1 MANVTTAPGPGAPNA
16 LYDDELCHDYTI
28 GAMAQS
34 GTPNVPCSATNG
46 LNAQPGGTAWYTRP
60 PGAYGV
66 TSVPTGSA
74 GGAAPAWANTNPL
87 DWKWVRITWKANNST
102 AYPVSS
108 NAAVVAAN
116 SPVCFNGTSE
126 VPLTAATCQAMVPAT
141 NPVYLVT
148 ALAVSR
154 SGARRLVQAE
164 LAQTPPTN
172 QPGGLFATGT
182 GCGALNLGGGA
193 VTYSFNSA
201 ANNPP
206 IAISPLNASTTG
218 GSVGSN
224 GNVTIGGAGT
234 TVNGLDSTYMPDTV
248 GNCNANNGITV
259 NGGAVGGTP
268 NQLTVPYTP
277 AVPPFPTNPVPPT
290 NNQNYNSNTTLGAGT
305 YGNVKITGGT
315 ITLGQGATLANPA
328 IYTMNSLS
336 LSGGGTINI
345 AGPVVININY
355 SGNGVAVNLGGNGFV
370 NNTYVASNFV
380 INYGGFGSV
389 QVNGGAAAYGVI
401 NAPNAGVTLSG
412 GSNFFG
418 QVLGKSITDTGG
430 TNFFWDTA
438 ASNNQV
444 NTNPFFEISMRE
456 LSY

>member
-1 MANVTTAPGPGAPNA
+1 M
-16 LYDDELCHDYTI
+16 
-28 GAMAQS
+28 
-34 GTPNVPCSATNG
+34 
-46 LNAQPGGTAWYTRP
+46 
-60 PGAYGV
+60 
-66 TSVPTGSA
+66 
-74 GGAAPAWANTNPL
+74 
-87 DWKWVRITWKANNST
+87 
-102 AYPVSS
+102 
-108 NAAVVAAN
+108 
-116 SPVCFNGTSE
+116 
-126 VPLTAATCQAMVPAT
+126 
-141 NPVYLVT
+141 
-148 ALAVSR
+148 
-154 SGARRLVQAE
+154 VQAE
-164 LAQTPPTN
+164 LAQYPPSTV
-172 QPGGLFATGT
+172 PGGLFATGT
-182 GCGALNLGGGA
+182 GCGALSLGGGA
-193 VTYSFNSA
+193 VTYSFNSS

-206 IAISPLNASTTG
+206 IAISPANASTSG

-224 GNVTIGGAGT
+224 GNVTVSGAGT
-234 TVNGLDSTYMPDTV
+234 TVNGLTSTHMPDTV

-268 NQLTVPYTP
+268 NQLNVPYTP

-315 ITLGQGATLANPA
+315 ITLGQGATTANPA

-380 INYGGFGSV
+380 INYGGFGNL

-401 NAPNAGVTLSG
+401 NAPNASVKLSG

-418 QVLGKSITDTGG
+418 QVLGATIDDTGG
-430 TNFFWDTA
+430 TRFFWDTA
-438 ASNNQV
+438 ANTTPV

-456 LSY
+456 LTY